1 MIKQLSYKSFSSY
14 VHENISNQNIN
25 NLMTFYMLKASTGNS
40 YKLFFFFFLR
50 TQNLRSFYP
59 SLNFII
65 FFLLLLLAVTAEPD
79 TLVN

>member
-40 YKLFFFFFLR
+40 YKLFVLFLR

-65 FFLLLLLAVTAEPD
+65 FFIIIIIGCYSRARHVS
-79 TLVN
+79 